1 MKVFIYTDG
10 ACSCNPGV
18 GGYGTILVCG
28 DLRKELSQ
36 GYKLTTN
43 NRMELLAVIAGL
55 EALKKDNL
63 ELEIISDSKYVIDS
77 VNKGWVFNWEKNNF
91 KNRKNSDLWK
101 RFLVL
106 YRKHKVKMVWIKG
119 HNSHPENEKCDK
131 LAVNAYKQI
140 NLLKDEGYE
149 IYLNEK

>member
-1 MKVFIYTDG
+1 MKVFIYSDG
-10 ACSCNPGV
+10 ACSCNPGP

-28 DLRKELSQ
+28 ELRKELSQ

-55 EALKKDNL
+55 ESLKKDNL
-63 ELEIISDSKYVIDS
+63 GLEIISDSKYVIDS

-91 KNRKNSDLWK
+91 KERKNSDLWK

-106 YRKHKVKMVWIKG
+106 YRKHKVKMIWVKG

-149 IYLNEK
+149 IH